1 MFTVPEDPAM
11 RALSLYRSRL
21 QALQERVDRWHAMTF
36 YGALTFIT
44 LIIIAT
50 LPYRPF

>member
-1 MFTVPEDPAM
+1 M
-11 RALSLYRSRL
+11 RALSLCRDRL
-21 QALQERVDRWHAMTF
+21 QTLQERVDRRHTMTF

-44 LIIIAT
+44 LIVIAT

>member
-1 MFTVPEDPAM
+1 MFTHPEDPAM
-11 RALSLYRSRL
+11 RALSLCRDRL
-21 QALQERVDRWHAMTF
+21 QTLQERVDRRHTMTF

-44 LIIIAT
+44 LIVIAT

>member
-11 RALSLYRSRL
+11 RALSLCRDRL
-21 QALQERVDRWHAMTF
+21 QTLQERVDRRHTMTF

-44 LIIIAT
+44 LIVIAT